1 MCAVVL
7 GYVAAPAPPRRRAA
21 PPFASPD
28 QRPSGDHDDEPSP
41 AASRVAFAALL
52 AVAGSGAS
60 AQNWK
65 PTRPINLIV
74 PWAAG
79 GSTDQ
84 ITRVTAAELEKA
96 LGQTIVIVNQPGA
109 SGSIGTKSAL
119 DAAKDGYTWT
129 AGAAQDLGTYQTL
142 GSLNAGI
149 KDWNLFLTVANIQV
163 IGVNPATPYQNA
175 KQLLDAMKA
184 KPGKISVATAGV
196 TSAGHNAME
205 LIAKATGVNYRHVTY
220 DGGNPAVVATV
231 AGEAE
236 VTTQLA
242 VEQADM
248 IRGKRLRPLAT
259 VSDKPLELEGYGT
272 IPPLSDTLPGF
283 TAPANY
289 FGIFMPK
296 GVPDEVVKTLEKIWA
311 ENIAKSEAIK
321 KYADQPRRAVRA
333 VVRRGGAEGGVPGGA
348 GQRLAAL
355 RRRQGQGLARH
366 RRHPEA
372 LSDLARAD
380 AMSMTAATSPTPT
393 SRPARRRARSPRSD
407 LRGGHR
413 LDACSAS
420 PCSSARSRWTGSSA
434 QDINPYTVPGLLPGL
449 LGIVIDPARRAA
461 RRCAAGGAAARVARR
476 RARCTR
482 RGARARGSR
491 WWSR

>member
-1 MCAVVL
+1 MSKLSSLGRATLVACAVV
-7 GYVAAPAPPRRRAA
+7 
-21 PPFASPD
+21 AS
-28 QRPSGDHDDEPSP
+28 H
-41 AASRVAFAALL
+41 
-52 AVAGSGAS
+52 GAQ

-74 PWAAG
+74 PWAPG

-142 GSLNAGI
+142 GSLNTKI
-149 KDWNLFLTVANIQV
+149 TDWNLFLTVANIQV
-163 IGVNPATPYQNA
+163 IGVNPNTPYQTA

-184 KPGKISVATAGV
+184 KPNSISVATAGV

-205 LIAKATGVNYRHVTY
+205 LIARATGVTYRHVTY

-231 AGEAE
+231 AGETE

-272 IPPLSDTLPGF
+272 IPALSATVPGF
-283 TAPANY
+283 SAPANY
-289 FGIFMPK
+289 FGIFVPK
-296 GVPDEVVKTLEKIWA
+296 GVPDEVIKTLEKIWN
-311 ENIAKSEAIK
+311 EQIAKSESIK
-321 KYADQPRRAVRA
+321 RYA
-333 VVRRGGAEGGVPGGA
+333 
-348 GQRLAAL
+348 
-355 RRRQGQGLARH
+355 
-366 RRHPEA
+366 
-372 LSDLARAD
+372 
-380 AMSMTAATSPTPT
+380 
-393 SRPARRRARSPRSD
+393 
-407 LRGGHR
+407 
-413 LDACSAS
+413 AS
-420 PCSSARSRWTGSSA
+420 
-434 QDINPYTVPGLLPGL
+434 
-449 LGIVIDPARRAA
+449 
-461 RRCAAGGAAARVARR
+461 
-476 RARCTR
+476 
-482 RGARARGSR
+482 RGALFAPSYGEAAQKAVFPAVQANAWLLFNSGKAKV
-491 WWSR
+491 SPDTVGIAKP